1 MNSRLGFFLFLSL
14 VLLSIPFCVKEDL
27 PTATEY
33 ATQKKLVFDTDK
45 IYQFN
50 PNLTYDSVNDI
61 DGNVYKTIQIGEQM
75 WMAEN
80 LKTTSYNDGTQIP
93 NVIDNSTW
101 ITLKTGAYR
110 WYNNDKWTYKKLYGA
125 LYNWYTVKTGKLCPT
140 GWHVPSDD
148 DWKQLEMTLEMT
160 KEEADS
166 WGEFPGID
174 SRGTD
179 QGNQM
184 KSTNGWIP
192 WEGMLEKGT
201 NTSGFSAM
209 PAGES
214 DWSGYSNGGPL
225 VITDTKFRG
234 AGICTTWWESTSEG
248 GGRVL
253 GSDVSGV
260 IRGVYPA
267 ICGLSVRCLKDN

>member
-1 MNSRLGFFLFLSL
+1 
-14 VLLSIPFCVKEDL
+14 
-27 PTATEY
+27 
-33 ATQKKLVFDTDK
+33 
-45 IYQFN
+45 
-50 PNLTYDSVNDI
+50 
-61 DGNVYKTIQIGEQM
+61 
-75 WMAEN
+75 MAEN

-148 DWKQLEMTLEMT
+148 DWKQLEMTLGMT
-160 KEEADS
+160 KEEADN